1 MKTKVAVVLW
11 VLGVL
16 VAMLGSSA
24 IDAWNKRREQAQQI
38 NSILEEMLKNTCP
51 NPACTCEKCDCGS
64 DCECN
69 LIQEVED
76 QLNPRVEPSPPV
88 VAKPKII
95 MHSIPG
101 CGPCE
106 QDKAI
111 LGQWIDTWDVEVVT
125 DIPERGRFYPWY
137 EVHELDGT
145 CFQFTERISAQTVE
159 RHRNAIRANRR

>member
-51 NPACTCEKCDCGS
+51 NPACACDKCDCGS

-76 QLNPRVEPSPPV
+76 QLNPRVEPSPV
-88 VAKPKII
+88 VTKPKII

>member
-38 NSILEEMLKNTCP
+38 NSILEEMLKNTCL
-51 NPACTCEKCDCGS
+51 NPACTCNKCDCGS

-69 LIQEVED
+69 LIQQVED
-76 QLNPRVEPSPPV
+76 QLNPQVEPTPI
-88 VAKPKII
+88 VAKPKLI

-106 QDKAI
+106 QDKA
-111 LGQWIDTWDVEVVT
+111 LAVQWLDTWDVEILT
-125 DIPERGRFYPWY
+125 DIPQRGVCYPWY
-137 EVHELDGT
+137 EVQEIDGT
-145 CFQFTERISAQTVE
+145 RFQFKERLSAQTVE
-159 RHRNAIRANRR
+159 RHRNAVRTNRR

>member
-38 NSILEEMLKNTCP
+38 NSILEEMLKDTCP
-51 NPACTCEKCDCGS
+51 NPACTCGKCDCGS

-76 QLNPRVEPSPPV
+76 QLNPQSDPVPV
-88 VAKPKII
+88 VAKPKLI

-111 LGQWIDTWDVEVVT
+111 AVQWLDTWDVEILT

-137 EVHELDGT
+137 EVQELDGT
-145 CFQFTERISAQTVE
+145 RFQFTERLSAQTVE
-159 RHRNAIRANRR
+159 RHRNAVRTNRR